1 MPRRKKS
8 EWDRLNDRIIACDAC
23 PRLIDHCKHI
33 AATKRRAYLDDDYWG
48 GPIPNFGDSRARL
61 LLVGLAPGAHGANR
75 TGRMFTGDRSG
86 DWLFRA
92 LHKAGFANQPEATG
106 RDDGL
111 KLVDCA
117 VTNACHCAPPDNKP
131 TRDEV
136 GNCRGWFQSTV
147 DALPVRV
154 FLGLGQIGWRSVIDL
169 ARENEW
175 YTGKLPK
182 FSHGAE
188 VELSEGRVL
197 LGSFHPSQQNTFT
210 GRLTET
216 MFDAVFSRA
225 RRLLETGQN

>member
-1 MPRRKKS
+1 MPRRRKS
-8 EWDRLNDRIIACDAC
+8 AWDRLNDRIVACDAC
-23 PRLIDHCKHI
+23 PRLIEHCQHI
-33 AATKRRAYLDDDYWG
+33 AETKRRAYLDDDYWG
-48 GPIPNFGDSRARL
+48 GPIPNFGDPQARL

-92 LHKAGFANQPEATG
+92 LHKAGFANQSEATG

-111 KLVDCA
+111 KLLDCA

-131 TRDEV
+131 TRDEIH
-136 GNCRGWFQSTV
+136 NCGDWFQQTV
-147 DALPVRV
+147 DLLPIRV

-188 VELSEGRVL
+188 VELSGGRVL

-210 GRLTET
+210 GRLTES

-225 RRLLETGQN
+225 RRLLETGQD